1 MEDSISKLSGALLQ
15 KASTFTHDM
24 NKLWK
29 DQNFSDFKIVCG
41 SENFPCHKNILA
53 HRSDVF
59 EAMFSH
65 TTTQEGRTNQVVIKD
80 CEPEVLSNFLE
91 FIYTDQLG
99 DEKGMLMSWKLFD
112 KDIVGKC
119 SVQ

>member
-1 MEDSISKLSGALLQ
+1 MEDSITKLSGGLLQ

-24 NKLWK
+24 TKLWK

-41 SENFPCHKNILA
+41 SENFLCHKNILA

-91 FIYTDQLG
+91 FIYTDHLG
-99 DEKGMLMSWKLFD
+99 DEKGLFD
-112 KDIVGKC
+112 ELETVF
-119 SVQ
+119 